1 MPSTSSMSLSGC
13 RISTLWG
20 VGYQILECFRQA
32 FWWYHWGWLRC
43 SSVSSL
49 LKFSQHIHCRIRL
62 CVCRSVM
69 SSHWLFLVS
78 CSEGDLYTKFRIC
91 LANKMGWCSCVPRN
105 ASVYT
110 KVPNCNHQT
119 WKGTVSCYCCRPWSD
134 HWVRRGYYVCVW
146 CEVCCWEQCFQY
158 QGESRCFRVERIDVH
173 SYTQEADIG
182 IAADVGSLAYLP
194 KVTGN
199 QSLLRELAY
208 TARNFSASEAEKL
221 GLVSQVV
228 PGGRDQVVQA
238 ALGLAKTIAEKS
250 PVAVSGTKRLIS
262 HARDHSV
269 EENLMYTQSWN
280 AHALMTNVSCYFGI
294 FLLRRLNNFSCRIWK
309 RISSRSRNGGHRDL
323 LGSKFPRNSERTRC

>member
-1 MPSTSSMSLSGC
+1 MTEPYPAVLLVELARAPVNAFNVEYWSAFGKLFDDITED
-13 RISTLWG
+13 
-20 VGYQILECFRQA
+20 GYDVRALV
-32 FWWYHWGWLRC
+32 LC
-43 SSVSSL
+43 SSFPNIFTAGLDLKETSILSSESVSPTKWDGARVSL
-49 LKFSQHIHCRIRL
+49 AMHQFIQRFQTAITKPERAPFPVIAAVHGQIIGLGVDIMCACDVRYAAENSVFSI
-62 CVCRSVM
+62 
-69 SSHWLFLVS
+69 
-78 CSEGDLYTKFRIC
+78 K
-91 LANKMGWCSCVPRN
+91 
-105 ASVYT
+105 
-110 KVPNCNHQT
+110 
-119 WKGTVSCYCCRPWSD
+119 
-134 HWVRRGYYVCVW
+134 
-146 CEVCCWEQCFQY
+146 
-158 QGESRCFRVERIDVH
+158 
-173 SYTQEADIG
+173 EADIG

-280 AHALMTNVSCYFGI
+280 AHALMTNDMKENIIAKQERRTPKFARLKVS
-294 FLLRRLNNFSCRIWK
+294 
-309 RISSRSRNGGHRDL
+309 
-323 LGSKFPRNSERTRC
+323 SKL